1 MLLLTQLLEK
11 LFAFKVCQMSYK
23 FFKSQ
28 LERHDDCMIFE
39 GSEWRDVLSGELNNY
54 SNVFMELEFEIN
66 MMVV

>member
-28 LERHDDCMIFE
+28 LERHDDRMIFE
-39 GSEWRDVLSGELNNY
+39 GLEWRDVLSGELNIAMFLWSWNLK
-54 SNVFMELEFEIN
+54 ST
-66 MMVV
+66 